1 MKVKKRTLLLL
12 AALIWGIAGF
22 NILRIGMV
30 SYVGYAG
37 VFNFI
42 LSAVVF
48 LLFQTFVFGP
58 LVRRHTIRILG
69 YPEEKQFFL
78 KFFDCKSFLI
88 MAFMMTF
95 GIGLRA
101 SGLAPVRFIAVFYTG
116 LGAALFVAG
125 LLFGKNYLVKK
136 SESEVIG

>member
-12 AALIWGIAGF
+12 AALIWGVAGF

-30 SYVGYAG
+30 SYVGYTG

-42 LSAVVF
+42 LSTVVF

>member
-12 AALIWGIAGF
+12 AALIWGVAGF

-30 SYVGYAG
+30 SYVGYTG

>member
-30 SYVGYAG
+30 SYVGYTG

>member
-30 SYVGYAG
+30 SYVGYTG

-42 LSAVVF
+42 LSTVVF

>member
-1 MKVKKRTLLLL
+1 MKVKKCTLLLL
-12 AALIWGIAGF
+12 AALVWGIAGF
-22 NILRIGMV
+22 NILRIGIL
-30 SYVGYAG
+30 SYVGYTG
-37 VFNFI
+37 VVNFV
-42 LSAVVF
+42 LSVVVF

-69 YPEEKQFFL
+69 YLEEKQFFL
-78 KFFDCKSFLI
+78 KFFDRKSFLI

-101 SGLAPVRFIAVFYTG
+101 SGLAPIRFIAVFYTG
-116 LGAALFVAG
+116 LGAALFLAG

-136 SESEVIG
+136 FESEVVG

>member
-12 AALIWGIAGF
+12 AALVWGIAGF
-22 NILRIGMV
+22 NILRIGIM

-37 VFNFI
+37 VLNFV
-42 LSAVVF
+42 LSVVVF

-58 LVRRHTIRILG
+58 LVRRHTTRILG
-69 YPEEKQFFL
+69 YTEEKQFFL
-78 KFFDCKSFLI
+78 KFFDGKSFLI
-88 MAFMMTF
+88 MAFMMTL

-101 SGLAPVRFIAVFYTG
+101 SGLAPIRFIAVFYTG
-116 LGAALFVAG
+116 LGAALFLAG
-125 LLFGKNYLVKK
+125 LLFGKNYFVRI

>member
-22 NILRIGMV
+22 NILRIGVV
-30 SYVGYAG
+30 SYAGYTG
-37 VFNFI
+37 GLNFA
-42 LSAVVF
+42 LSMVVF
-48 LLFQTFVFGP
+48 LLFQTFIFGP
-58 LVRRHTIRILG
+58 LVHRHTTRISG
-69 YPEEKQFFL
+69 YAEEKQFFL
-78 KFFDCKSFLI
+78 NFFDGRSFLI

-116 LGAALFVAG
+116 LGAALFLAG
-125 LLFGKNYLVKK
+125 LLFARNYLFGVPKKEEVK
-136 SESEVIG
+136 

>member
-12 AALIWGIAGF
+12 AALVWGIAGF
-22 NILRIGMV
+22 NILRIGIL

-37 VFNFI
+37 VVNFL
-42 LSAVVF
+42 LSVVVF

-69 YPEEKQFFL
+69 YSQEKQLFL
-78 KFFDCKSFLI
+78 KFFDRKSFLI

-116 LGAALFVAG
+116 LGAALFLAG
-125 LLFGKNYLVKK
+125 LLFGKNYFVKRF
-136 SESEVIG
+136 ESEVIG

>member
-1 MKVKKRTLLLL
+1 MKVKKCTLLLL
-12 AALIWGIAGF
+12 AALIWGVAGF

-30 SYVGYAG
+30 SYVGYTG

-78 KFFDCKSFLI
+78 KFFDYKSFLI